1 MQGYIIYMLIYVCV
15 GGYVL
20 KLMVESMHGVQ
31 SKSGILW
38 NFVAFFEILDV
49 LLETPNILR
58 SMIKKLGISKFLT

>member
-15 GGYVL
+15 GGYILYIKVDG
-20 KLMVESMHGVQ
+20 GVYARCPI
-31 SKSGILW
+31 KIW